1 MNRLITITWQLT
13 VVLSACAQQEAPAPP
28 VIAKQKTA
36 PEKVYTYVEQMP
48 QLPGG
53 GGTQAIVN
61 EIQKRTRYPVIDTSK
76 QMRYSGI
83 KYTFIVDS
91 AGKLRDVVMVVS
103 SENLTVDQAIL
114 NAVRSLPKL
123 SPGRQNGRAV
133 PVRFTLNIGCIL
145 VR

>member
-1 MNRLITITWQLT
+1 MIRLTAILWL
-13 VVLSACAQQEAPAPP
+13 LSVTFSTCAQQRALTPL
-28 VIAKQKTA
+28 AKQKSA

-91 AGKLRDVVMVVS
+91 AGKVRDVAMVVS
-103 SENLTVDQAIL
+103 SDNLAVDQAIL
-114 NAVRSLPKL
+114 DAVRSLPKFG
-123 SPGRQNGRAV
+123 PGSQNGRAV